1 VPGLA
6 GYGVAAGL
14 AGGIGMALW
23 QMIDSAATSSGFWT
37 PMNLCMAS
45 FVWRGQAAMIERDMM
60 MHPGMS
66 MNMPVQ
72 ASHLAVG
79 IVLHLAFSMLVGAI
93 SSRSCSPFAAPG

>member
-1 VPGLA
+1 
-6 GYGVAAGL
+6 
-14 AGGIGMALW
+14 
-23 QMIDSAATSSGFWT
+23 
-37 PMNLCMAS
+37 
-45 FVWRGQAAMIERDMM
+45 MIERDMM

-93 SSRSCSPFAAPG
+93 FIMILFALRRAGLSVLRTAHRILRIWCRRPTCGLTPRSIPIAVGTRGHG